1 MNPRIGV
8 ALGSGGARGWAHI
21 GVLRAL
27 DEAGLSP
34 DIVCGTSIGAV
45 VGALNL
51 VGALADFAQFVRRM
65 NRIRLS
71 QYFDFKF
78 SAGGI
83 IAGKRVLQV
92 LEPIFGQTAIEDLP
106 RRFGCVATDLATG
119 DEVWLREGRLI
130 DALRA
135 SYSIPGLFPPVEL
148 GGRWLLDGALVNPL
162 PISLCRALGAELIL
176 AMNVNAGILAPM
188 RFDAEGLGL
197 APRRGIA
204 GGIGGF
210 VRGYFGRRKGGP
222 STFGVLTRSFQIA
235 QTRLSRIRLAQDM
248 PDIVLHPD
256 VGRIGPLEF
265 YRAGECIA
273 AGEEAVRKALPAIH
287 EALRAP
293 RAAHVRRAG
302 PH

>member
-1 MNPRIGV
+1 MTARIGV

-21 GVLRAL
+21 GVLHAL
-27 DEAGLSP
+27 AEAGLAP

-45 VGALNL
+45 IGALDL
-51 VGALADFAQFVRRM
+51 VGALADFAAYVRRM

-92 LEPIFGQTAIEDLP
+92 LEPIFGDTRIEDLP

-119 DEVWLREGRLI
+119 DEVWLREGRLM

-135 SYSIPGLFPPVEL
+135 SYAIPGLFPPVAL

-162 PISLCRALGAELIL
+162 PVSLARALGAELIL
-176 AMNVNAGILAPM
+176 AVDINAGIIAPM
-188 RFDAEGLGL
+188 RSDADGLSL
-197 APRRGIA
+197 APPRSSFLRG
-204 GGIGGF
+204 
-210 VRGYFGRRKGGP
+210 VFGRRRGAP
-222 STFGVLTRSFQIA
+222 STFGVLSRTFQIA
-235 QTRLSRIRLAQDM
+235 QTGLSRIRLAQDP
-248 PDIVLHPD
+248 PDLVLMPD
-256 VGRIGPLEF
+256 VGRVGPLEF
-265 YRAGECIA
+265 YRARECIA
-273 AGEEAVRKALPAIH
+273 AGEAAVRTALPAIH
-287 EALRAP
+287 EALRTPRVAP
-293 RAAHVRRAG
+293 ARRTG